1 MTDIPASHV
10 LARRLA
16 VLVAG
21 VLVFMIA
28 DWVLSDPRANLS
40 TDWTAFDNA
49 ADRVVAGETV
59 YRPYSADA
67 EPLPYL
73 YPPFALLLALPLA
86 AFGFFGSF
94 AVSALAPFVAFVSG
108 LRLFGR
114 AETAVVDRTTGL
126 VVGIASG
133 AAIGSSLIGQYS
145 GFYVLAFGAATLL
158 YTKDRRGLAGLALA
172 CLWLKPNIAVA
183 VPVVLVWA
191 RSWRTLGG
199 FGGGTAALLL
209 LSLPFGLDQWRG
221 FFSNAQMMVEL
232 QEEGIVP
239 FDKMVTVLGGAQT
252 IAGFDANSVTA
263 LVLWL
268 TVAIVLGISTVILW
282 TPDKLAESPV
292 RAFGALALF
301 VIAANPRMYFYDAAL
316 VVLGMYGVWMHAQ
329 VSGGAIARRWTTVL
343 SVLVWFMLWGNVFS
357 ALNRFVGPLV
367 AVALVLT
374 AIDSRRSVSSAVIS
388 GQFGANPVD
397 DVDVAAA

>member
-1 MTDIPASHV
+1 M

-49 ADRVVAGETV
+49 ADRVIAGETV
-59 YRPYSADA
+59 YRPYSAEA

-94 AVSALAPFVAFVSG
+94 AVSALAPFVAFVAG

-114 AETAVVDRTTGL
+114 AETADVDRTTGL
-126 VVGIASG
+126 VVGVASG
-133 AAIGSSLIGQYS
+133 AAVGSSLIGQYS

-158 YTKDRRGLAGLALA
+158 YTKDRRGLAGMVLA
-172 CLWLKPNIAVA
+172 CLWLKPNIAIA
-183 VPVVLVWA
+183 VPVVLLWA
-191 RSWRTLGG
+191 RSWRTLRG

-209 LSLPFGLDQWRG
+209 ISLPFGLAQWRG

-239 FDKMVTVLGGAQT
+239 FDKMVTFLGGAQT
-252 IAGFDANSVTA
+252 IVGFAPDSIAA
-263 LVLWL
+263 LATWL
-268 TVAIVLGISTVILW
+268 GVAAVLGVSTLLLW
-282 TPDKLAESPV
+282 TPDKLEESPV
-292 RAFGALALF
+292 RAFGGLALF

-329 VSGGAIARRWTTVL
+329 ASGGALARRWTPAL
-343 SVLVWFMLWGNVFS
+343 AVLVWFALWGNVFA

-367 AVALVLT
+367 AVALVVT
-374 AIDSRRSVSSAVIS
+374 ALDSRRASASSVIV
-388 GQFGANPVD
+388 GPFGASATLAND
-397 DVDVAAA
+397 DIAA

>member
-1 MTDIPASHV
+1 MTDIPASHM

-16 VLVAG
+16 VVVAG

-28 DWVLSDPRANLS
+28 DWVMSDPRANLT

-49 ADRVVAGETV
+49 ADRMVAGEAI
-59 YRPYSADA
+59 YRPYSAEN

-73 YPPFALLLALPLA
+73 YPPFALVLALPLA

-94 AVSALAPFVAFVSG
+94 VVSALVPLVAFICG
-108 LRLFGR
+108 LRWFGQ
-114 AETAVVDRTTGL
+114 AENGDVDRTTGL

-145 GFYVLAFGAATLL
+145 GLYVLAFGAAALL
-158 YTKDRRGLAGLALA
+158 YTRDRRGLAGAVLAIL
-172 CLWLKPNIAVA
+172 LLKPNIAIA

-191 RSWRTLGG
+191 RSWRTLRG
-199 FGGGTAALLL
+199 FGVGTIVMLL

-221 FFSNAQMMVEL
+221 FVSNAQMMVEL

-239 FDKMVTVLGGAQT
+239 FDKMVTFLGGVQTIFGFAPDSIAALLVWLAVAAVLGM
-252 IAGFDANSVTA
+252 
-263 LVLWL
+263 
-268 TVAIVLGISTVILW
+268 STLALW
-282 TPDKLAESPV
+282 TSKSLQESPV

-301 VIAANPRMYFYDAAL
+301 VVAANPRMYFYDSAL
-316 VVLGMYGVWMHAQ
+316 VVLGMYGIWMNAQ
-329 VSGGAIARRWTTVL
+329 VRGGVLARRWTPVL
-343 SVLVWFMLWGNVFS
+343 SVLVWLALWGNVFA

-367 AVALVLT
+367 AVVLLLS
-374 AIDSRRSVSSAVIS
+374 AADSRQTNAAAVIEPR
-388 GQFGANPVD
+388 FGTVEPATTD
-397 DVDVAAA
+397 ELAA